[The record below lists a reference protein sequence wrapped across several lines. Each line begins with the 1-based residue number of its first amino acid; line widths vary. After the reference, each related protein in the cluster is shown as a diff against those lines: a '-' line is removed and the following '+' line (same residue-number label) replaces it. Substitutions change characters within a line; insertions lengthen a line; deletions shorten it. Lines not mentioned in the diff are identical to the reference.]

1 MADAAMPV
9 NNAITA
15 AFAKY
20 SRIPEYDQYIPVSRR
35 TNRLGISSAIK
46 EHIPTARTITQ
57 PDIQKTFFLAGNL
70 ICMPQWMETRIIPL
84 PPPPH
89 ATVGSDMP
97 PSFPTGKKRDHEIN
111 RYLSPLLSA
120 Y

>member
-57 PDIQKTFFLAGNL
+57 PAIQKTFFLAGNL
-70 ICMPQWMETRIIPL
+70 ICMPQWMETRIMPL
-84 PPPPH
+84 PRHFKCTPPESHKSRPGQ
-89 ATVGSDMP
+89 A
-97 PSFPTGKKRDHEIN
+97 
-111 RYLSPLLSA
+111 LLVRI
-120 Y
+120 